1 MKCDKNRILINKKIK
16 YYQVQVILLQ
26 YWDPIGVGDVEDL
39 EDEYASYTQDVVNL
53 FNQYQDRQM
62 IFEYLYEIEHDFI
75 GILTVN
81 ITKFIKL

>member
-1 MKCDKNRILINKKIK
+1 MN
-16 YYQVQVILLQ
+16 V
-26 YWDPIGVGDVEDL
+26 
-39 EDEYASYTQDVVNL
+39 SYTQDVVNL

-81 ITKFIKL
+81 IPKFIKL